1 MSCWCVTAAKIK
13 PYSNLS
19 GHDLC
24 LKEPKIEFE
33 TNFHNHNQS
42 IRTYISAYLYEAYVQ
57 KSYTIDRFLKDK
69 WCYIFEA
76 GDGAVCKQTVNN
88 GIMTS

>member
-1 MSCWCVTAAKIK
+1 MDCCCIAAAKIK
-13 PYSNLS
+13 RHCNFS

-24 LKEPKIEFE
+24 SKEPKIEFE
-33 TNFHNHNQS
+33 TNFHNHNGS
-42 IRTYISAYLYEAYVQ
+42 TKHYMSAYLDESCVQ
-57 KSYTIDRFLKDK
+57 KSYTIDRFLNDN